1 MDAGQTRNPPVEPSA
16 EPPAVRRRTALAGAG
31 VAALAGVTV
40 AACSNG
46 GGSGS
51 GEAPP
56 ANTVLGKA
64 SDVEV
69 GGGTVFK
76 KAETVVTQP
85 SKGEFKA
92 FTAICTHQGCVVDNV
107 GGGTINC
114 KCHGSKFKLAD
125 GAVATGPATKP
136 LAERQ
141 VSVNDKGELVTGG

>member
-1 MDAGQTRNPPVEPSA
+1 MDAGQTGNPPAEPPA
-16 EPPAVRRRTALAGAG
+16 EPPAVRRRTAMAGVG

-40 AACSNG
+40 AACGDG
-46 GGSGS
+46 GGSGQ
-51 GEAPP
+51 APP

-64 SDVEV
+64 SDVKV

-107 GGGTINC
+107 GGGAINC
-114 KCHGSKFKLAD
+114 KCHGSKFELAD
-125 GAVATGPATKP
+125 GSVANGPATKP

-141 VSVNDKGELVTGG
+141 ISVNGKGELVTGG